1 MEIQNDSKWI
11 KKRWVLILGII
22 FLAFNLRPA
31 ITAVGP
37 LIAIIQK
44 SLGINNLE
52 AGLLTTIPLIAFAV
66 LSPLVAKFSRRWGN
80 EKTLFLA
87 LLILTAGIFTRYS
100 HQLGFLYAGTL
111 IIGSGIAVMNV
122 LLPSV
127 IKSDFP
133 KRIGLMTSIYTT
145 AMCAMAGLA
154 SGVSVPLAEGAGLGW
169 EKALVVWGFLA
180 IIGIALWIPQLKA
193 NQSSASGQ
201 AADYPHPSI
210 WKSRTAWYISIF
222 FGFQSFVFYCL
233 IAWLPAVLLSKGMNE
248 NTAGWMLLFVQIIG
262 LPSTFLA
269 PIIASR
275 LKKMGTAIIVI
286 GLLNLLGFGGLIAF
300 HQAGFLIASIAMI
313 GLSTGGSIS
322 IAYMIISSKAKDHRQ
337 AAELSG
343 MAQAA
348 GYFLAAFGPVLLG
361 FTFDQTNRW
370 LEPLLLILLA
380 NAFMVFAGTR
390 AMHMKAKIN

>member
-1 MEIQNDSKWI
+1 METQNDSTWF
-11 KKRWVLILGII
+11 KKRWLLILGII

-44 SLGINNLE
+44 NLGINNLE

-66 LSPLVAKFSRRWGN
+66 LSPLVAKWSRRWGN

-87 LLILTAGIFTRYS
+87 LLILTAGIFIRYS
-100 HQLGFLYAGTL
+100 HQLILLYAGTL

-169 EKALVVWGFLA
+169 EKALAAWGFLA
-180 IIGIALWIPQLKA
+180 LVGIVLWIPQLKA
-193 NQSSASGQ
+193 NPSRANSQ
-201 AADYPHPSI
+201 AAAYPHPSI

-262 LPSTFLA
+262 LPSTFFA
-269 PIIASR
+269 PIIASK
-275 LKKMGTAIIVI
+275 LKKMGTAIVAI
-286 GLLNLLGFGGLIAF
+286 GLINLLGFGGLILF
-300 HQAGFLIASIAMI
+300 QHAGFLVASTALI

-322 IAYMIISSKAKDHRQ
+322 IAYMIISSKAKDHQQ

-348 GYFLAAFGPVLLG
+348 GYVLAAFGPVLLG
-361 FTFDQTNRW
+361 FTFDQTHRW

-380 NAFMVFAGTR
+380 NAFMVLAGTR
-390 AMHMKAKIN
+390 AMHTKAKIN

>member
-1 MEIQNDSKWI
+1 MEIQDESKWF
-11 KKRWVLILGII
+11 KKRWLLILGVI

-37 LIAIIQK
+37 LIATIQK

-87 LLILTAGIFTRYS
+87 LLILTAGIFIRYS

-169 EKALVVWGFLA
+169 EKAMASWGFLA

-193 NQSSASGQ
+193 NKTNSSNQ
-201 AADYPHPSI
+201 AAAYPHPSI
-210 WKSRTAWYISIF
+210 WKSRTAWHISLF

-233 IAWLPAVLLSKGMNE
+233 IAWLPAILLSKGMDE
-248 NTAGWMLLFVQIIG
+248 STAGWMLLFVQIIG
-262 LPSTFLA
+262 LPSTFFA
-269 PIIASR
+269 PILFYQA
-275 LKKMGTAIIVI
+275 
-286 GLLNLLGFGGLIAF
+286 GLLV
-300 HQAGFLIASIAMI
+300 ASIAMI

-322 IAYMIISSKAKDHRQ
+322 IAYMIISTKAKDHQQ

-370 LEPLLLILLA
+370 LEPILLILLV
-380 NAFMVFAGTR
+380 NAFMVLAGTHALR
-390 AMHMKAKIN
+390 SQAKIN

>member
-1 MEIQNDSKWI
+1 MNRQKNDWI
-11 KKRWVLILGII
+11 KKRLLLILGII

-37 LIAIIQK
+37 LIATIQK

-80 EKTLFLA
+80 EKTLFGALVMLA
-87 LLILTAGIFTRYS
+87 GGIFIRYPEKLS
-100 HQLGFLYAGTL
+100 LLYAGTL

-154 SGVSVPLAEGAGLGW
+154 SGISVPLAEAAGLGW
-169 EKALVVWGFLA
+169 QKALAAWGFLA
-180 IIGIALWIPQLKA
+180 IAGIFLWLPQLKA
-193 NQSSASGQ
+193 NHKNAGSQPIA
-201 AADYPHPSI
+201 YPHQSI
-210 WKSRTAWYISIF
+210 WKSRTAWHISLF

-233 IAWLPAVLLSKGMNE
+233 IAWLPAILLSKGMNE
-248 NTAGWMLLFVQIIG
+248 NTAGWMLLFLQIIG
-262 LPSTFLA
+262 LPSTFFA
-269 PIIASR
+269 PIIASK
-275 LKKMGTAIIVI
+275 LKKMGTAIVVI
-286 GLLNLLGFGGLIAF
+286 GLLNLLGFVGLILF
-300 HQAGFLIASIAMI
+300 GQAGFLVASTALI

-322 IAYMIISSKAKDHRQ
+322 IAYMIISTQAKDHHQ

-370 LEPLLLILLA
+370 LYPILIVLLVNGL
-380 NAFMVFAGTR
+380 MVLAGTR
-390 AMHMKAKIN
+390 AMHAKAKIN